1 MDESADLTVE
11 LPVMSEEHPQDLG
24 QGEDEL
30 PVGQPKHEPLV
41 HVLGEQQR
49 AFLRTRRADIER
61 LAGEGPEVLRLA
73 VRIRALDPCHAP
85 GVVPAVQETLDYP
98 ADPLQ
103 ADPSQ
108 AAGVVRFVARAKFG
122 EVPLK

>member
-49 AFLRTRRADIER
+49 AFLRTMSDIALPRVCRSPARRKLEKLRSQPRTDPDNDCS
-61 LAGEGPEVLRLA
+61 PEVSPSA
-73 VRIRALDPCHAP
+73 CPAEVRP
-85 GVVPAVQETLDYP
+85 VS
-98 ADPLQ
+98 ADSAQ
-103 ADPSQ
+103 
-108 AAGVVRFVARAKFG
+108 
-122 EVPLK
+122 